1 MNIILILLL
10 LFIMRSSY
18 SLLFSSSLYQ
28 SKRNIRSTVFNNAAA
43 IKLIEPEK
51 SSLISSLKGWQLVA
65 GRDAIKKTYKFNNF
79 IDAFG
84 FMSKC
89 ALVAEKMVI
98 IIIHYYI
105 ISSYH
110 N

>member
-18 SLLFSSSLYQ
+18 SLLFSSSSLYQ
-28 SKRNIRSTVFNNAAA
+28 TKRNIRSTIFNNAAA

-65 GRDAIKKTYKFNNF
+65 DRDAIKKTYKFNNF

-89 ALVAEKMVI
+89 ALIAEKMVI
-98 IIIHYYI
+98 IIII
-105 ISSYH
+105 III
-110 N
+110 

>member
-1 MNIILILLL
+1 
-10 LFIMRSSY
+10 MRSSY
-18 SLLFSSSLYQ
+18 SLLFSSSIYQ
-28 SKRNIRSTVFNNAAA
+28 TKRNIRSTIFNNAAA

-65 GRDAIKKTYKFNNF
+65 GRDAIKKVYKFNNF

-89 ALVAEKMVI
+89 ALIAEKMVLSLLKLLLLTL
-98 IIIHYYI
+98 
-105 ISSYH
+105 SSLST
-110 N
+110 